1 LRIEKHLVRK
11 PAKSWLG
18 AANSEIRNPQ
28 SAIRNRRDFNM
39 AEHSTKD
46 ADFSSRLE
54 FFARRLF
61 ERIGAAIDFALRRG
75 GGLEGGARADVATL
89 APLVERAI
97 EDDLKSEDSRI
108 LAPNLIELRYDY
120 ETYTRMGA
128 SRREFLQREMD
139 ASVYEYIYNRRYA
152 TLGEVQVRIAYD
164 AFTRGLEIKTGF
176 GKPIPAVVSQNAPDG
191 EATATD
197 RAKGGTIE
205 VVLQIEAASR
215 NPRTRVTSGAEPAG
229 IGRNSANA
237 LIIDDSTVSNFHAAL
252 TLSANGNLALADR
265 ASSNGT
271 YVNDVAL
278 ETGGRCVV
286 RDGDRLKFGDVEATL
301 RIAD

>member
-1 LRIEKHLVRK
+1 
-11 PAKSWLG
+11 
-18 AANSEIRNPQ
+18 
-28 SAIRNRRDFNM
+28 M
-39 AEHSTKD
+39 AEHSTKG
-46 ADFSSRLE
+46 AGFSSRLE

-75 GGLEGGARADVATL
+75 GGLEGGARVDPATL

-97 EDDLKSEDSRI
+97 EDDLKSEDTRI

-164 AFTRGLEIKTGF
+164 AFTRGLEIRTGF
-176 GKPIPAVVSQNAPDG
+176 GEPRPVVIPQNAPA
-191 EATATD
+191 EATAIGQ
-197 RAKGGTIE
+197 AKGGTLDVILEIE
-205 VVLQIEAASR
+205 GASR
-215 NPRTRVTSGAEPAG
+215 NPRACVASDAEPAG

-252 TLSANGNLALADR
+252 TLSANGNLILADR

-271 YVNDVAL
+271 GVNGVSL

-286 RDGDRLKFGDVEATL
+286 RDGDRLRFGDVEATL
-301 RIAD
+301 KVNQ

>member
-1 LRIEKHLVRK
+1 
-11 PAKSWLG
+11 
-18 AANSEIRNPQ
+18 
-28 SAIRNRRDFNM
+28 M
-39 AEHSTKD
+39 ADHSTKD
-46 ADFSSRLE
+46 SDFSSRLE

-75 GGLEGGARADVATL
+75 GGFEGGARADL
-89 APLVERAI
+89 ASLGPLIERAI
-97 EDDLKSEDSRI
+97 EDDLKREDSRL

-128 SRREFLQREMD
+128 SRREFLQNELD
-139 ASVYEYIYNRRYA
+139 ANIYEYIYNRRYA

-164 AFTRGLEIKTGF
+164 AFTRGLEIRTGF
-176 GKPIPAVVSQNAPDG
+176 GEPKPAVVPQNAPA
-191 EATATD
+191 EAQSTGQATGQAKG
-197 RAKGGTIE
+197 RAKGATVD
-205 VVLQIEAASR
+205 VVLQIEGGSRILRARVASDAQ
-215 NPRTRVTSGAEPAG
+215 PVG

-252 TLSANGNLALADR
+252 TLSANGNLLLADR

-271 YVNDVAL
+271 FVNGVAL
-278 ETGGRCVV
+278 ETGGRIIV

-301 RIAD
+301 KVSQ

>member
-1 LRIEKHLVRK
+1 M
-11 PAKSWLG
+11 
-18 AANSEIRNPQ
+18 AN
-28 SAIRNRRDFNM
+28 
-39 AEHSTKD
+39 HTTKD

-75 GGLEGGARADVATL
+75 GGFEGGARADVASL
-89 APLVERAI
+89 APLIERAI
-97 EDDLKSEDSRI
+97 EDALKSEDSRP

-128 SRREFLQREMD
+128 PRRESLQRELG
-139 ASVYEYIYNRRYA
+139 ANVYEYIYNRRYA
-152 TLGEVQVRIAYD
+152 TLDDVQVRIAYD

-176 GKPIPAVVSQNAPDG
+176 GKPRPGVISQNAAAEP
-191 EATATD
+191 ATSN
-197 RAKGGTIE
+197 RAESVTLD
-205 VVLQIEAASR
+205 VVLQIEGEAR
-215 NPRTRVTSGAEPAG
+215 NPRTRVASDAEPIG

-237 LIIDDSTVSNFHAAL
+237 LVIDDSTVSNFHAAL
-252 TLSANGNLALADR
+252 TLLANGNLILADR

-271 YVNDVAL
+271 CVNDVAL
-278 ETGGRCVV
+278 ETGGRCIV
-286 RDGDRLKFGDVEATL
+286 RNGDRLKFGDVNATLKIADCGL

>member
-1 LRIEKHLVRK
+1 
-11 PAKSWLG
+11 
-18 AANSEIRNPQ
+18 
-28 SAIRNRRDFNM
+28 M
-39 AEHSTKD
+39 ADHSTKD
-46 ADFSSRLE
+46 SDFSSRLE

-75 GGLEGGARADVATL
+75 GGFEGGARADL
-89 APLVERAI
+89 ASLGPLIERAI
-97 EDDLKSEDSRI
+97 EDDLKREDSRL

-128 SRREFLQREMD
+128 SRREYLQSELD
-139 ASVYEYIYNRRYA
+139 ANIYEYIYNRRYA

-164 AFTRGLEIKTGF
+164 AFTRGLEIRTGF
-176 GKPIPAVVSQNAPDG
+176 GEPKPAVVPQNAPA
-191 EATATD
+191 EAQSTGQSTGQSMG
-197 RAKGGTIE
+197 RAKGATVE
-205 VVLQIEAASR
+205 VVLQIEGGSRILRARVASDAQ
-215 NPRTRVTSGAEPAG
+215 PVG

-252 TLSANGNLALADR
+252 TLSGNGNLLLSDR

-271 YVNDVAL
+271 FVNDVAL
-278 ETGGRCVV
+278 ETGGRIIV

-301 RIAD
+301 RITD

>member
-1 LRIEKHLVRK
+1 
-11 PAKSWLG
+11 
-18 AANSEIRNPQ
+18 
-28 SAIRNRRDFNM
+28 M

-61 ERIGAAIDFALRRG
+61 ERIGAAIDFALRKG
-75 GGLEGGARADVATL
+75 GGFEGGARADLISL
-89 APLVERAI
+89 APLIERAI
-97 EDDLKSEDSRI
+97 EDNLKSEGSRI
-108 LAPNLIELRYDY
+108 MAPNLIELRYDY
-120 ETYTRMGA
+120 ETHTRMGA
-128 SRREFLQREMD
+128 ARRELLQRELD

-164 AFTRGLEIKTGF
+164 AFTRGLEIRTGF
-176 GKPIPAVVSQNAPDG
+176 GEPKPVVVPQNAPVEAQAIHEIKSG
-191 EATATD
+191 EIK
-197 RAKGGTIE
+197 RGQAKGGTLE
-205 VVLQIEAASR
+205 VVLQIEGISR
-215 NPRTRVTSGAEPAG
+215 NLRARVASDAEPAG

-252 TLSANGNLALADR
+252 TLSAKGNLTLADR

-278 ETGGRCVV
+278 EPGGRCVV

-301 RIAD
+301 RIED